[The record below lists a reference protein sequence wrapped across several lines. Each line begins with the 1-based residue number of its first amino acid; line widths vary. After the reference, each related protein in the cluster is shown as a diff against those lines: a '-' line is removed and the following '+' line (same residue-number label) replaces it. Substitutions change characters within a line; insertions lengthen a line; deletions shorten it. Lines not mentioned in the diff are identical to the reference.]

1 MSHPV
6 NDIVKENIMDE
17 VLSMTVEEFQNQVD
31 KYGISGQTII
41 DEMVDNL
48 IQSKFEE
55 RGI

>member
-17 VLSMTVEEFQNQVD
+17 VMSMTVEEFQNAID
-31 KYGISGQTII
+31 KHKLSGQTIV
-41 DEMVDNL
+41 DEIIDNL
-48 IQSKFEE
+48 IQSMFEE